1 MCQTAL
7 MRLRFKVERQNKP
20 LDPWKIVF
28 ERECT
33 MSAAF
38 IVFWVYLGNLGGKIG
53 KSHPKQSQTLGR
65 KIH

>member
-1 MCQTAL
+1 

-38 IVFWVYLGNLGGKIG
+38 VVPTIEVLKVLYASLSPIRVVVYTDIILDEDEIQK
-53 KSHPKQSQTLGR
+53 
-65 KIH
+65 